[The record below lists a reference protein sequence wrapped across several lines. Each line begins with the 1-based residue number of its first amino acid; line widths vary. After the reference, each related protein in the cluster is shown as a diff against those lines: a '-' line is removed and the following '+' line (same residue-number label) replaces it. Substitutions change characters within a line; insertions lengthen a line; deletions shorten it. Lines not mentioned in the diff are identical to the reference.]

1 MKASANIY
9 KDMNAKT
16 TVMIIDDSFTNR
28 VLLKAVLDEMDL
40 NVIEVHSGLKA
51 LKLLKD
57 YTPDIIL
64 LDMCMP
70 QMSGLD
76 FLQELKKLGKKV
88 PIIVISVLDDKQYI
102 DMALQQ
108 GACEYILKPFDANKL
123 LCLIANH
130 TEVELSN

>member
-1 MKASANIY
+1 
-9 KDMNAKT
+9 
-16 TVMIIDDSFTNR
+16 MIIDDSFTNR

>member
-1 MKASANIY
+1 
-9 KDMNAKT
+9 MNAKT